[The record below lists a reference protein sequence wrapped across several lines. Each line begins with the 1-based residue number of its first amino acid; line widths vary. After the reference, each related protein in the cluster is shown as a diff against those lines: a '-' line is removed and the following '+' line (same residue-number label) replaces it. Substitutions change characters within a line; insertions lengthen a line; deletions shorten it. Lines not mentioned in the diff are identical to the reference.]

1 VAAVN
6 GNDEPDSPYRR
17 MIAGASVEAA
27 KNGSEIDNAARD
39 VGIDLADV
47 ESWLLRILD
56 SWRES
61 SGDDFDPLIL

>member
-1 VAAVN
+1 
-6 GNDEPDSPYRR
+6 
-17 MIAGASVEAA
+17 MIAGASAEAA

-56 SWRES
+56 AWRES